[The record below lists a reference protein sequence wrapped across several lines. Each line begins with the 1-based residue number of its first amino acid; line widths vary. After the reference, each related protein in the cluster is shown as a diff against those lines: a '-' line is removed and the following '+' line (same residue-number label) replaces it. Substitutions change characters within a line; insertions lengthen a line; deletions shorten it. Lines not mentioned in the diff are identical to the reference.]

1 MTKNIDI
8 INAAVELIM
17 KAAIKAALMI
27 SDTAKLMMSRFLFMM
42 SVLMFLQGI

>member
-1 MTKNIDI
+1 MGWWDWFERNGITI
-8 INAAVELIM
+8 
-17 KAAIKAALMI
+17 ALMI